1 MSLSARTAGFSVR
14 SLYLQSFPKE
24 ERFSFLFLK
33 ILACTKA
40 SRFLAYY
47 DGESLA
53 GISFTIEGERMVFL
67 LYMAVSPS
75 LQSHGYG
82 TEILEYLKEQYKKP
96 ITLNAEPRDD
106 DSENADERSRRFA
119 FYEQNG
125 FSDTGYVLQDT
136 KMTYTVLSSAKK
148 FAIEDY
154 YGALLGLHPK
164 GIGMPKIRKR

>member
-1 MSLSARTAGFSVR
+1 
-14 SLYLQSFPKE
+14 
-24 ERFSFLFLK
+24 
-33 ILACTKA
+33 
-40 SRFLAYY
+40 
-47 DGESLA
+47 
-53 GISFTIEGERMVFL
+53 MVFL

-75 LQSHGYG
+75 LQSRGYG

-119 FYEQNG
+119 FYERNG